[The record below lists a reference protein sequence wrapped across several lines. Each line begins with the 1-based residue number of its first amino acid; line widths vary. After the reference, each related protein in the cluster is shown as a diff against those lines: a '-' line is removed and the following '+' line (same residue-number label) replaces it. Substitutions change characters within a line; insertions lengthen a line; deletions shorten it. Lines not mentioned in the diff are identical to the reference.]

1 LIGGKCVKFG
11 DSVNTDLIMPGRYL
25 VSIDPAELAEHVFE
39 PLGPDVQRQVRSS
52 QVVVAGRN
60 FGCGSAREQAT
71 SGLAG
76 AGITA
81 VVAESFARV
90 FYRNAINTGLPAITQ
105 PEAARAARDGDEVF
119 VDMTAGTVTVRSA
132 ASGEQSYPFTPYPP
146 SLLRILDAGGLIPYV
161 TAQIQSG
168 QVKGAAADTARQED
182 QAAGGTA
189 AGAAADSATGAR

>member
-39 PLGPDVQRQVRSS
+39 PLGPQVQARVRASK
-52 QVVVAGRN
+52 VVVAGRN
-60 FGCGSAREQAT
+60 FGCGSAREQAA

-81 VVAESFARV
+81 VIATSFARV
-90 FYRNAINTGLPAITQ
+90 FFRNAINTGLPAITQ
-105 PEAARAARDGDEVF
+105 PEAAQAAEEGDDVL
-119 VDMTAGTVTVRSA
+119 VDMAAGTVTVRSA
-132 ASGEQSYPFTPYPP
+132 AGGDRSFPFPRYPD

-161 TAQIQSG
+161 AGQIKARPAQP
-168 QVKGAAADTARQED
+168 
-182 QAAGGTA
+182 GGP
-189 AGAAADSATGAR
+189 R